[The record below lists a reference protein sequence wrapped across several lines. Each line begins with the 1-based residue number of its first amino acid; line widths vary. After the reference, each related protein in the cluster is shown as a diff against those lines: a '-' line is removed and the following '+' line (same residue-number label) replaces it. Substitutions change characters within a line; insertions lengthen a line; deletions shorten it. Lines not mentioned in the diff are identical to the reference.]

1 MVKQEVCVRNAA
13 GLHARPANVFVK
25 TAAAYPC
32 KVGFIKSGKQYNG
45 KSIVAVLSACVKCG
59 TTIEIFCDGEQETE
73 ALRSMVSAVESGLGE
88 E

>member
-1 MVKQEVCVRNAA
+1 M
-13 GLHARPANVFVK
+13 
-25 TAAAYPC
+25 
-32 KVGFIKSGKQYNG
+32 
-45 KSIVAVLSACVKCG
+45 AVLSACVKCG